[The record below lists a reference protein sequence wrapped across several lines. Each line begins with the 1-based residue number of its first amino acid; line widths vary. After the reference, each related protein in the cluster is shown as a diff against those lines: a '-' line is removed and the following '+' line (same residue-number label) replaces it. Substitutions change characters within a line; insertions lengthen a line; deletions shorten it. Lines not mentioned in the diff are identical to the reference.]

1 MQERYFLI
9 NNYLPVMTNL
19 SKNELKINL
28 IRASNFTIFALIE
41 ITESQ
46 YYYYLE
52 RMQKS
57 QLRAKQ

>member
-9 NNYLPVMTNL
+9 NNYLPIMTDL
-19 SKNELKINL
+19 SKNELRINL
-28 IRASNFTIFALIE
+28 IHTTFTIFALVE

-46 YYYYLE
+46 YYYYLQ